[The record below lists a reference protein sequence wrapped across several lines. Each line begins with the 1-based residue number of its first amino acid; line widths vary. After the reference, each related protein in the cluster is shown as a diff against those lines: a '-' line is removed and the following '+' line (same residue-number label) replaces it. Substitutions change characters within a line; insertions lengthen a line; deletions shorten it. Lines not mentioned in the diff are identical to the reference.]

1 MTAADDSVPPSEETR
16 RLSAEKA
23 REQLLADPLLRDAP
37 VVEGFKVLE
46 PAVLYAKVGAGG
58 MGAVY
63 RGRHFKLDLDVA
75 VKCLKPALL
84 QEEGDF
90 VKRFEREARLAA
102 SIAHQNVVRVMDV
115 QEKNGLHYLV
125 MEFVRGETAAERV
138 KRKGPL
144 PEKEALAIL
153 YGVTAGLAAAHQKG
167 IVHRDLKPE
176 NVMISLDGE
185 VKLADLGLAKSQGG
199 IDGRSISMAASQIM
213 GTPQYM
219 PPEQWETTDVTSA
232 ADIWALGATFFYLV
246 TGRTGISG
254 AGTWQAVMKRVTEQP
269 YPLLRQERADLRPEV
284 HALFERCVQRL
295 PQDRFADARA
305 LLRELKKLA
314 IDDDDS
320 VLLDPATG
328 SLRDRQGLVTPPPRE
343 TVLKIKAIV
352 ETEAAGRTTE
362 PEPAGPHAP
371 KSEDLTRQSPR
382 PQRSR
387 AGGWLLGLAA
397 TALLAAGGTY
407 AAGLWPGAAG
417 DATSSD
423 ASADKAAPPAN
434 TPPVQPTGDPRA
446 DARTAF
452 AKGQQLLPQKGQL
465 DAAIAA
471 FEQAL
476 QLDPSLDDVKA
487 PLAGALGR
495 RAEQLAATD
504 LDQAFDLCR
513 RAAELRPGDVV
524 LTQRHEQLRAQLAAR
539 LVQGL
544 AIEAPADR
552 ATVADRT
559 VVLRGSAD
567 SKNLRAV
574 RVALVAGRE
583 RGATAPS
590 EWVAATVVDGTW
602 TAAVPTTSDGPHQLW
617 LRGEDSHGVTGDVAR
632 PWLVVVDTADPV
644 LTVTEP
650 SAGIVAPAKV
660 TLRGKVVDDSK
671 CRVEVDGAVVDV
683 AADGT
688 FERTLQLASGEPTL
702 VVVATD
708 AVGRR
713 AEVRR
718 PLRVDADAPQITPTP
733 LPKVTNGDTVSIAG
747 EVAGLGGGSLALDG
761 TPLAVD
767 AGGRFAT
774 TAALRED
781 GDSTFV
787 LVATDP
793 VGNRSEQRLVVR
805 RDTTPPNVVWSQPEA
820 GKAVPAGELELRGTV
835 RDAGGGATVRVNGK
849 PAVVKGES
857 WTATVA
863 VPAGGDVAVVVV
875 ASDEAGNASPE
886 QRRTIRGLGPFGD
899 RIGADFEAVAAAGT
913 GESGLPKRLLHKPTQ
928 MVFVLIPSGSF
939 TMGSPTGETD
949 RREDEVQ
956 HKVTLSMPF
965 YLAETEVSVAVWRG
979 FAQAT
984 GYRTEAETSGQGGY
998 SHRFNA
1004 EGKGEWVQMPD
1015 AVWSNPLPYWKEQKK
1030 FELEAQHPATQISWN
1045 DAMKF
1050 VGHYS
1055 LELPTE
1061 AQWEYAC
1068 RAGSKTRYW
1077 WGDADEGGKG
1087 RINGADNADGRSI
1100 NFAVAFPF
1108 DDGFGFLAPVNR
1120 TVIPNAFGL
1129 KDMAGNVWEWCADW
1143 ADLDGKVVITDT
1155 YREGVTDPL
1164 SLRGAQRVNRGGGW
1178 NFQPAG
1184 CRSANRGA
1192 GDPSNALG
1200 HLGFRPALVA
1210 RPPAK

>member
-1 MTAADDSVPPSEETR
+1 MTAADDSVPPSEDTR

-84 QEEGDF
+84 QEEDDF

-115 QEKNGLHYLV
+115 QERNGLHYLV

-219 PPEQWETTDVTSA
+219 PPEQWETTDVTAA

-269 YPLLRQERADLRPEV
+269 YPPLRQERADLRPEV
-284 HALFERCVQRL
+284 HALFERCVQKL

-343 TVLKIKAIV
+343 TVLKIRAIV

-362 PEPAGPHAP
+362 PEPAGPRAP

-407 AAGLWPGAAG
+407 AAGLWPGGAG
-417 DATSSD
+417 DATKGDNATPRDSND
-423 ASADKAAPPAN
+423 AEADKAKPPAN
-434 TPPVQPTGDPRA
+434 TPPAPPAGDPRA
-446 DARTAF
+446 DARAAF

-513 RAAELRPGDVV
+513 RAAELRPGDAV

-544 AIEAPADR
+544 TIEAPADR
-552 ATVADRT
+552 AAVADRT

-567 SKNLRAV
+567 SKNLRSV
-574 RVALVAGRE
+574 RVALVTGRE
-583 RGATAPS
+583 RGSKAPS
-590 EWVAATVVDGTW
+590 EWVAATVVDGSW
-602 TAAVPTTSDGPHQLW
+602 SAAVPVTRDGPHQVW
-617 LRGEDSHGVTGDVAR
+617 LQAEDSHGVTGDLAR
-632 PWLVVVDTADPV
+632 AWVVVVDTADPV
-644 LTVTEP
+644 LTLSQP
-650 SAGIVAPAKV
+650 LAGIVTPAKV
-660 TLRGKVVDDSK
+660 TLRGKVVDDSR
-671 CRVEVDGAVVDV
+671 CAVQVDGQSVPVGADGTFSRELQLADGDQSLLVVATDEAGRRAEMRRTLRVDAVAPTIELATLPKVTKDASLSIAGRIVGLDGGKLTLDGSPVEV
-683 AADGT
+683 AADGRFTASVPLGEDRDFT
-688 FERTLQLASGEPTL
+688 FLL
-702 VVVATD
+702 VATD
-708 AVGRR
+708 AVGN
-713 AEVRR
+713 
-718 PLRVDADAPQITPTP
+718 P
-733 LPKVTNGDTVSIAG
+733 
-747 EVAGLGGGSLALDG
+747 
-761 TPLAVD
+761 
-767 AGGRFAT
+767 
-774 TAALRED
+774 
-781 GDSTFV
+781 
-787 LVATDP
+787 
-793 VGNRSEQRLVVR
+793 SEQRVLVR
-805 RDTTPPNVVWSQPEA
+805 RDTTPPVVEWSAPPEGQP
-820 GKAVPAGELELRGTV
+820 VPAGDVEIRGSA
-835 RDAGGGATVRVNGK
+835 RDAGGVASVLVNGK
-849 PAVVKGES
+849 PATRSGTQ
-857 WTATVA
+857 WQ
-863 VPAGGDVAVVVV
+863 AVVSVREDQQLGVTVV
-875 ASDEAGNASPE
+875 ATDEAGNPSAPLV
-886 QRRTIRGLGPFGD
+886 RTLVGAPAFEP
-899 RIGADFEAVAAAGT
+899 RIEAGGGIVMLRI
-913 GESGLPKRLLHKPTQ
+913 EPKP
-928 MVFVLIPSGSF
+928 F
-939 TMGSPTGETD
+939 TMGSSVGADGTPH
-949 RREDEVQ
+949 R
-956 HKVTLSMPF
+956 VTISRP
-965 YLAETEVSVAVWRG
+965 YWIAETEVTQTQWREVMQTTPWTGQSYTSVG
-979 FAQAT
+979 P
-984 GYRTEAETSGQGGY
+984 S
-998 SHRFNA
+998 
-1004 EGKGEWVQMPD
+1004 
-1015 AVWSNPLPYWKEQKK
+1015 
-1030 FELEAQHPATQISWN
+1030 HPATYVSWT
-1045 DAMKF
+1045 DAVAFCETLTKRESAAGRLPP
-1050 VGHYS
+1050 GHRYA
-1055 LELPTE
+1055 LPTE
-1061 AQWEYAC
+1061 AEWEYAC
-1068 RAGSKTRYW
+1068 RGGSAGAYCY
-1077 WGDADEGGKG
+1077 GDGEGRLSEFAVFGKEFKET
-1087 RINGADNADGRSI
+1087 NGADR
-1100 NFAVAFPF
+1100 V
-1108 DDGFGFLAPVNR
+1108 R
-1120 TVIPNAFGL
+1120 TKKPNAFGL
-1129 KDMAGNVWEWCADW
+1129 YDMHGNVWEWCADW
-1143 ADLDGKVVITDT
+1143 ADYTDGKAATDT

-1164 SLRGAQRVNRGGGW
+1164 SLRGALRVYRGGSW
-1178 NFQPAG
+1178 SIRPAV
-1184 CRSANRGA
+1184 CRSAYRGA
-1192 GDPSNALG
+1192 NVPSVASG
-1200 HLGFRPALVA
+1200 ILGFRPALVA